1 MKQYCKKIVCLL
13 LCLPFAAA
21 VACKGG
27 GEQEEP
33 YVNPRRQIVTE
44 SDNYLVRDGESDYA
58 VLLRPDY
65 TAAELYAAQ
74 ELNYFLDIAS
84 GVSLPVVTEA
94 ESGETRYISIGATD
108 MATAAGVTATHEDLT
123 RNGFR
128 IVSYG
133 DGIVIVAPNDSGHI
147 YGVYRFLEENCDYM
161 YYAPDE
167 FVIEQGTDIPLK
179 HFDYE
184 DYPDFLNRD
193 VYNYDT
199 KEFPENAM
207 RLYTTGSNYSAWSA
221 KYGEGGWWSTLH
233 DQSLALQIVDYTV
246 YRADYPRWYC
256 GGEGGSPA
264 TNPQICYTTALYDRD
279 RYEKGDWSEENY
291 NDGRHGMFW
300 TFVYN
305 LINNYIAVETDKSF
319 FQLGMSDN
327 PTFCTCETCTT
338 DVAKYTRSGVSLRF
352 VNAVADEVEKW
363 RQENCPEREIYLT
376 MFAYLSIV
384 DPPVKVENGQY
395 VPIDDTVVARDNVVI
410 RYAPINDY
418 YMYPLMDGAHNPN
431 ARRALLG
438 WSAVAS
444 HFAVWDYRVNFAE
457 LIQPFPQWM
466 SAYENIKTYY
476 DLGFIDVFHQGCR
489 TFGGTSF
496 IAMDNWVRSRLLWDV
511 HQDYDALVDEF
522 FDVYYEAASDS
533 MRAYM
538 NYLTMHYLTHMG
550 DNGYKGDSHQFTIT
564 AENYPRGFI
573 RNVEEIFAEAYAA
586 IAPVEQS
593 DPERYAVLKQRV
605 DGESLFYR
613 YVQIDLYGHF
623 YDDTE
628 LSNMIDEFERIA
640 GAVRFLGL
648 QTTGSTVEEI
658 VAEWR
663 AGL

>member
-1 MKQYCKKIVCLL
+1 MNKQRILQAGSPDGYIARNGKSEYRI
-13 LCLPFAAA
+13 
-21 VACKGG
+21 
-27 GEQEEP
+27 
-33 YVNPRRQIVTE
+33 
-44 SDNYLVRDGESDYA
+44 LVRKNAG
-58 VLLRPDY
+58 P
-65 TAAELYAAQ
+65 AERYAAG
-74 ELNYFLDIAS
+74 ELVRL
-84 GVSLPVVTEA
+84 TEA
-94 ESGETRYISIGATD
+94 SCGARLEVTTEDGSPVISIGD
-108 MATAAGVTATHEDLT
+108 TAVARRYGLTATRAEVT

-128 IVSYG
+128 IKTFG
-133 DGIVIVAPNDSGHI
+133 RDIVLAAPNPSGLI
-147 YGVYRFLEENCDYM
+147 YGAYRLMEVLAGYM
-161 YYAPDE
+161 YYSPDTYKIDDKVP
-167 FVIEQGTDIPLK
+167 FRTLDVL
-179 HFDYE
+179 

-444 HFAVWDYRVNFAE
+444 HFAVWDYRVDFAS
-457 LIQPFPQWM
+457 LIAPFPQWM

-476 DLGFIDVFHQGCR
+476 DLGFIDVFHQACR
-489 TFGGTSF
+489 TSGSTPF

-511 HQDYDALVDEF
+511 HQDYDALTNEF
-522 FDVYYEAASDS
+522 IDAYYGPAGDCIREYTA
-533 MRAYM
+533 
-538 NYLTMHYLTHMG
+538 YLTEHYKKLERLY
-550 DNGYKGDSHQFTIT
+550 GYKGHSHFAVCKTRYFPYETICDIEDIFRRGYET
-564 AENYPRGFI
+564 ARGDETAL
-573 RNVEEIFAEAYAA
+573 RHLN
-586 IAPVEQS
+586 
-593 DPERYAVLKQRV
+593 
-605 DGESLFYR
+605 GESLFYR
-613 YVQIDLYGHF
+613 FMKVAAYGSRLTDAERKEGIDTL
-623 YDDTE
+623 
-628 LSNMIDEFERIA
+628 ERLA
-640 GAVRFLGL
+640 K
-648 QTTGSTVEEI
+648 E
-658 VAEWR
+658 
-663 AGL
+663 AGLKVVFDTFDKMSDTVRLLRLPYTD